1 MFEGVLLVA
10 ACDLE
15 QFAAQRRRRR
25 VAHRPLDR
33 TRPTV
38 CAATVPK
45 ALHQRTHTY
54 IKQIVRCERQR
65 LLGEVSHLTYE
76 I

>member
-15 QFAAQRRRRR
+15 QLAAQHRRRR

-38 CAATVPK
+38 CAAAVPK

-54 IKQIVRCERQR
+54 IKAIVGSKLQR

>member
-10 ACDLE
+10 TCDLE
-15 QFAAQRRRRR
+15 QLAPQRRGRR
-25 VAHRPLDR
+25 VAHCPLDR

-38 CAATVPK
+38 CAAAVPE

-54 IKQIVRCERQR
+54 IKQIIRYQRQR
-65 LLGEVSHLTYE
+65 LIGEVGHLTYE